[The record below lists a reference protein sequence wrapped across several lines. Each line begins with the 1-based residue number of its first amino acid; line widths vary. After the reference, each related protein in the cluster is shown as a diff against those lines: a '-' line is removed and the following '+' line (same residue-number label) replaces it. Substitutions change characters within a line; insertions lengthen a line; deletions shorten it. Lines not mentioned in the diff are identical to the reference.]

1 MRLRKLALMLL
12 ACIFAQAASSQDS
25 LYNKVYNLPDKI
37 FSGLQSKFNRAEE
50 RLNKQTEKYLNR
62 LARQEKKLKRNLQ
75 RTDSSKATE
84 LFGDIDERYS
94 KLKADFNKQSSNIK
108 AYTSPYSGNTDS
120 VNTALAFLNQQ
131 VSGSTSPLQK
141 QISGSLANYR
151 QLQGKFSNA
160 DQLKTLLRKRQEF
173 LKQQLA
179 NTPLAKEFKKFQAQV
194 YYYRAQVNEYKKA
207 LSDPAEMGRRLLAAV
222 RKMPA
227 FQSFFNKYSQ
237 LAAMFSTPDNYGS
250 MASLQGLQTRAGV
263 QSMIN
268 QRIAAGGPGAQQ
280 LVQQNIAAAQ
290 SQLQQLKQKLNQL
303 KSGGDAE
310 MDIPGFKP
318 NNQRTKSFFRRL
330 EFGTNLQTQKSQY
343 YFPATTDIGLSVGYK
358 LNDKSIIGVGAS
370 YKLGLG
376 KGWNDIQ
383 LTHQGIGVRSFVEWK
398 LNGSFF
404 VSGGY
409 EQNYRA
415 EFSRID
421 QLKELS
427 AWQQSGLLGI
437 TKKYRVSKKF
447 KGNVQLMYD
456 FLHAQQVPRGQPV
469 VFRMG
474 YNF

>member
-1 MRLRKLALMLL
+1 MRLRDLVLVLVL
-12 ACIFAQAASSQDS
+12 CIVAQGASSQDS
-25 LYNKVYNLPDKI
+25 IYNKVYNMPDKI

-62 LARQEKKLKRNLQ
+62 LAKQEKKLKRELQ
-75 RTDSSKATE
+75 RTDSAKANE

-94 KLKADFNKQSSNIK
+94 KLKSDFNKHSSNAK
-108 AYTSPYSGNTDS
+108 AYTSPYSGNADS
-120 VNTALAFLNQQ
+120 INTALAFLSQQ
-131 VSGSTSPLQK
+131 VSPGSSQLQK
-141 QISGSLANYR
+141 QISISLADYR

-179 NTPLAKEFKKFQAQV
+179 NTPLAKEFKKFQTQV

-207 LSDPAEMGRRLLAAV
+207 LSDPREMGKRLLATV
-222 RKMPA
+222 RKIPA
-227 FQSFFNKYSQ
+227 FQSFFHKYSQ
-237 LAAMFSTPDNYGS
+237 LAAMFSTPGDYGS

-268 QRIAAGGPGAQQ
+268 QRIASGGAGAQQ

-290 SQLQQLKQKLNQL
+290 SQLQQLKQKLSQL

-318 NNQRTKSFFRRL
+318 NDQRTKSFYKRL

-358 LNDKSIIGVGAS
+358 LNDKSIVGVGAS

-398 LNGSFF
+398 LKGSFF
-404 VSGGY
+404 VTGGY
-409 EQNYRA
+409 EQNYRS
-415 EFSRID
+415 EFNRID

-427 AWQQSGLLGI
+427 AWQQSGLLGD
-437 TKKYRVSKKF
+437 TR
-447 KGNVQLMYD
+447 
-456 FLHAQQVPRGQPV
+456 
-469 VFRMG
+469 
-474 YNF
+474 